1 MNWNLEGLCIEATYM
16 EDFAVEGVVELS
28 RVAYG
33 GRVKHTIVLRN
44 PIVIFGTERDR
55 LIIDHE
61 TVTRVKSNESNTE
74 VFSPFDTIN
83 S

>member
-1 MNWNLEGLCIEATYM
+1 MSWNLEGLCVEATYL
-16 EDFAVEGVVELS
+16 DSFAVEGRVESS

-33 GRVKHTIVLRN
+33 GGVKHTIVLRN
-44 PIVIFGTERDR
+44 PIMVFGAERDR

-61 TVTRVKSNESNTE
+61 AVNRVKSATVEE
-74 VFSPFDTIN
+74 IFSPYDTVN

>member
-1 MNWNLEGLCIEATYM
+1 MNWNLEGLTIEATYL
-16 EDFAVEGVVELS
+16 ETFPVEGRVESS

-33 GRVKHTIVLRN
+33 GGVKHTIVLRN
-44 PIVIFGTERDR
+44 PIMVYGTERDR

-61 TVTRVKSNESNTE
+61 TINRVKTTTCDE
-74 VFSPFDTIN
+74 VFSPFSTIN

>member
-1 MNWNLEGLCIEATYM
+1 MWNLEGLCIEATYL
-16 EDFAVEGVVELS
+16 EDYNVEGVVENS

-33 GRVKHTIVLRN
+33 GGVKHTIVLRN
-44 PIVIFGTERDR
+44 PMMIYGTKRDR

-61 TVTRVKSNESNTE
+61 TVSRVKTATVEE
-74 VFSPFDTIN
+74 DFSPFLTVN